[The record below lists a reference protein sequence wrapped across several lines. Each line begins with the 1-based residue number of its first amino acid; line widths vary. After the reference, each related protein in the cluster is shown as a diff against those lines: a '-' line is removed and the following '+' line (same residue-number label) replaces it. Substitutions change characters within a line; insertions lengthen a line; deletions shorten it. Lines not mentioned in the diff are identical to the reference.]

1 MPMELQEICRVAMRR
16 GASDIH
22 MKVGLPPMVRV
33 HGTLT
38 ALPSAPR
45 MTQEV
50 LGKMAWAM
58 MSSVQRDRFKA
69 DNELDMAWEVKG
81 LGRFRVNVFRQ
92 RRHIGM
98 VLRTIPSDV
107 KTIDDLNLPEVLKEI
122 SLRKRGLILVTG
134 ATGSGKSTTL
144 AAMIEEVNRSLAHH
158 ILTIED
164 PIEFTF
170 RDRRSVINQREVGVD
185 SRDFKS
191 ALRAALRQD
200 PDVILVG
207 ELRDQETVEI
217 ALEAA
222 ETGHLVMGTLHT
234 IDAPETVNRLLGFF
248 APHHQQQI
256 RYQLASVLQGVLS
269 QRLIKTKTGGRAAA
283 VEIMLNTGAI
293 TECIVEPGR
302 SREIHDHMAK
312 GHKAY
317 GTQTFDQAVYRLL
330 KAGVIE
336 EAEALK
342 SVNNPDELALRL
354 RGIGDDSWD

>member
-1 MPMELQEICRVAMRR
+1 MDLPEICRVAVRR

-33 HGTLT
+33 HGTLMP
-38 ALPSAPR
+38 LPSAPR

-50 LGKMAWAM
+50 LGKMAWSI
-58 MSSVQRDRFKA
+58 MSQTQRDRFKA
-69 DNELDMAWEVKG
+69 DNELDMAWEVQG

-92 RRHIGM
+92 RRQIGM

-107 KTIDDLNLPEVLKEI
+107 KTIDELQLPLVLKTVAMEP
-122 SLRKRGLILVTG
+122 RGLILVTG

-144 AAMIEEVNRSLAHH
+144 ASMIEEVNRTVAHH

-170 RDRRSVINQREVGVD
+170 RDRRSVINQREIGVD
-185 SRDFKS
+185 SKDFAA
-191 ALRAALRQD
+191 ALRSALRQD

-207 ELRDQETVEI
+207 ELRDKETVEI
-217 ALEAA
+217 ALQAA
-222 ETGHLVMGTLHT
+222 ETGHLVLGTLHT
-234 IDAPETVNRLLGFF
+234 IDAPESINRLIGFF
-248 APHHQQQI
+248 EPHHQQQI
-256 RYQLASVLQGVLS
+256 RFQLASVLQAVLS
-269 QRLIKTKTGGRAAA
+269 QRLVKTKSGGRVAA
-283 VEIMLNTGAI
+283 VEVMLNVGAI
-293 TECIVEPGR
+293 TECIVDPARG
-302 SREIHDHMAK
+302 REIHDHMAK
-312 GHKAY
+312 GHKSY

-330 KAGVIE
+330 KASVIE

-354 RGIGDDSWD
+354 RGIGDDWE